1 MTTRSRFARLEPI
14 PDIARWEQTLQ
25 AVASEPLEFLPD
37 FPDVARRHEAWW
49 HQAADRPLFL
59 AEVNAEPSRP
69 ITRRLDLLDRPD
81 VWFEAKIKDLQ
92 QTYRVGDT
100 LPNIRAD
107 FGAVLMGGLLGGD
120 RQESADTSWTVHFL
134 DDDWSNAPDWRTIRE
149 DNGWLQTMRAALLRA
164 AADAPGRY
172 LVCTPDIGSS
182 GDALITL
189 RGSTN
194 LCMDILDRPNDV
206 RTAVDGLYFAWRQA
220 FMELYQCTVDQGA
233 GMFHFFGLW
242 SNQPYT
248 LQACDLNA
256 LISPQHFQE
265 IFLPDIARQAA
276 TAGRAFF
283 HLDGPRAAVHIDALL
298 EVEELQA
305 IQFTPGAGT
314 PSALVWTDM
323 FRKIQAAGKSVLV
336 ICPCDEV
343 LALCDALDPSAL
355 GLLVEGVAT
364 PAELDDLYAEFRRL
378 YP

>member
-1 MTTRSRFARLEPI
+1 VTTPTVNSSLHPI
-14 PDIARWEQTLQ
+14 PDISRWARALQ
-25 AVASEPLEFLPD
+25 DVASEPLEFLSD
-37 FPDVARRHEAWW
+37 FPVIAQRHEAWW

-69 ITRRLDLLDRPD
+69 ITRRLNLLERPD
-81 VWFEAKIKDLQ
+81 DWFDVKFTDLKK
-92 QTYRVGDT
+92 TYRVGDT

-120 RQESADTSWTVHFL
+120 REESADTSWTVHFL
-134 DDDWSNAPDWRTIRE
+134 DDDWSNAPDWSTIRE
-149 DNGWLQTMRAALLRA
+149 DNVWLQTMRAALLRA

-182 GDALITL
+182 GDTLITL

-194 LCMDILDRPNDV
+194 LCLDILDRPDDV

-265 IFLPDIARQAA
+265 IFLPDVARQAA

-283 HLDGPRAAVHIDALL
+283 HLDGPRAAIHIDALL

-314 PSALVWTDM
+314 PSALAWIDM

-336 ICPCDEV
+336 ICPGDEV
-343 LALCDALDPSAL
+343 LDLCVALDPSAL
-355 GLLVEGVAT
+355 GILVEGVSS
-364 PAELDDLYAEFRRL
+364 PAELDDLYTEFRRL